1 MAARHLHG
9 EGGSRATRALVVKMG
24 KMTGLLG
31 GGDAGSNEE
40 MTGRGGMV
48 GRGATLH

>member
-1 MAARHLHG
+1 MAARHLRV

-24 KMTGLLG
+24 RRMGLLG
-31 GGDAGSNEE
+31 GGDARSNEE
-40 MTGRGGMV
+40 MPGRGGRV